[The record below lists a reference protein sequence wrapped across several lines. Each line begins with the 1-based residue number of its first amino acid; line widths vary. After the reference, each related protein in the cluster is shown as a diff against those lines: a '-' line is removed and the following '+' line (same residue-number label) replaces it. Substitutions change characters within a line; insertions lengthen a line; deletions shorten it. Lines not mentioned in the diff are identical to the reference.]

1 MFHNDHKHLSSSS
14 NILLYRCFGWI
25 ILGFVFSFFL
35 NNVFVLS
42 YQFPIYYQIF
52 SELNWKSYTALGI
65 YLSGL
70 IIPIMFVF
78 SFPKNTLKFEAGILH
93 QFNVYLI
100 RACFWI
106 VILIGITDFIISFM
120 RVERLLPIMFND
132 YYVRALSRSA
142 FVGLYVHVPLIIL
155 GFVIA
160 FFTRTLVF
168 TWLALLIVAG

>member
-42 YQFPIYYQIF
+42 YQFPVYYQIF

-70 IIPIMFVF
+70 IIPILFVF
-78 SFPKNTLKFEAGILH
+78 SFPKTHLNLKQE
-93 QFNVYLI
+93 
-100 RACFWI
+100 
-106 VILIGITDFIISFM
+106 
-120 RVERLLPIMFND
+120 
-132 YYVRALSRSA
+132 
-142 FVGLYVHVPLIIL
+142 
-155 GFVIA
+155 
-160 FFTRTLVF
+160 FFTSLTF
-168 TWLALLIVAG
+168 I